1 MNNSPADDGAAEN
14 AAEGDVF
21 MHEQWRGLEKRTRS
35 STHAAAAA
43 AGGLVMSP
51 GAQRL
56 PVLSELCLFKCHV
69 SWEALEQLVVA
80 AGIQLQ
86 KLQLL
91 QVYTN
96 SAAAVNSQQ
105 GLQSTAARVTAA
117 GTPAAAVADNS
128 ALAAAVNPRTAA
140 ARAARTSAI
149 PAHTAAWVAP
159 AEMTTQQLMA
169 LPVAWDHLQEWT
181 LHPHQLWG
189 LVRAGCFASDAGSAV
204 AGAAAAEDGS
214 SSSSSSG
221 SITQQHQHNQQQ
233 QQQQRR
239 RQLDPSG
246 YALQHAS
253 QLLNLRHLYVVNRPA
268 AFGAAFP
275 SVKEHRPGESVTCL
289 PLHHRPS
296 MEALLAQLQA
306 GLQQL
311 PALRQLLLYLGHVAR
326 ERPDLCDAC
335 ADATWTDAGE
345 QLLEVMPACRVKHY
359 KPSIV
364 AVGGGETAGLVPVA
378 LEEGAAAGGGGGV
391 AAGGDGGGDGMEY
404 VI

>member
-1 MNNSPADDGAAEN
+1 
-14 AAEGDVF
+14 
-21 MHEQWRGLEKRTRS
+21 
-35 STHAAAAA
+35 
-43 AGGLVMSP
+43 
-51 GAQRL
+51 
-56 PVLSELCLFKCHV
+56 VLSELCLFKCHV
-69 SWEALEQLVVA
+69 SWQVLEQLVEA

-96 SAAAVNSQQ
+96 STAAVNSQQ
-105 GLQSTAARVTAA
+105 GLLPSAARTAA
-117 GTPAAAVADNS
+117 GAAPAVIATAADGSV
-128 ALAAAVNPRTAA
+128 LAAAVTPRAAAA
-140 ARAARTSAI
+140 ARAGRGPAVF
-149 PAHTAAWVAP
+149 AHTVAWLAP

-169 LPVAWDHLQEWT
+169 LPVAWDHLQEWH

-189 LVRAGCFASDAGSAV
+189 LVRAGCFASDASS
-204 AGAAAAEDGS
+204 AAAAEDGSS

-233 QQQQRR
+233 RR
-239 RQLDPSG
+239 RQLHSSG
-246 YALQHAS
+246 CALQHAS
-253 QLLNLRHLYVVNRPA
+253 QLINLRHLYIVNRPA

-275 SVKEHRPGESVTCL
+275 SVKEHRPGEAVTCL
-289 PLHHRPS
+289 PLHHQPS
-296 MEALLAQLQA
+296 MAALLTQLQA

-326 ERPDLCDAC
+326 ERPDLVDAC

-364 AVGGGETAGLVPVA
+364 AVGGGDTAGLVPVA
-378 LEEGAAAGGGGGV
+378 VEEDTGAAAGGGGVGGGP
-391 AAGGDGGGDGMEY
+391 AATVGDGAMEY